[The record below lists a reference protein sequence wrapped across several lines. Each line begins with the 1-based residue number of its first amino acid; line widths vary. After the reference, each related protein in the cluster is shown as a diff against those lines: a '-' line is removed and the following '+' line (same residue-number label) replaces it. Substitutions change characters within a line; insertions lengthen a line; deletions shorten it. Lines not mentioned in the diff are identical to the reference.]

1 MAMQYIWSV
10 SKICG
15 DGMNCYSRLMSYI
28 DVAFEDDGAAT
39 LADKTLRVWPSGR
52 LQGFDSNSH
61 LEWDHVYCV
70 RGYIWFNDNLV
81 CAFTNTLAVKFK
93 NNSTIFPPLKTP
105 APGKGARFSPLTL
118 SLVTSKTEELLF
130 MSLNNNSSHWTCLVV
145 DTIDRGPPNTAMIGW
160 RNKRSRH
167 NLLED
172 LAEDLAKKSL
182 TLLCYQSLN
191 VANRSGSRISS
202 FMQC

>member
-1 MAMQYIWSV
+1 
-10 SKICG
+10 
-15 DGMNCYSRLMSYI
+15 MSYI

-52 LQGFDSNSH
+52 LQGFDN
-61 LEWDHVYCV
+61 
-70 RGYIWFNDNLV
+70 IWFNDNLV

-145 DTIDRGPPNTAMIGW
+145 DTIDRGSPNTAMMGW
-160 RNKRSRH
+160 INKRSRH

-191 VANRSGSRISS
+191 VANRSGSHISS